1 MISYITWKIID
12 IDTNSVNILTKSGI
26 WYEIIINE
34 ITYSKI
40 YSLEETELFLYHQI
54 SESFE
59 SLFGFVEKNEKKVF
73 KELIKISGIWWKV
86 AIQILSLWVD
96 RLINAVNSDDN
107 KTIETIK
114 WVWKKMAEKIILE
127 LKWKDFWIE
136 LTENNEIVENENN
149 LDNDIKQ
156 EILSTLTNMGYN
168 AKDIEKVLK
177 KLPEDYND
185 LADIIPFVIR
195 ELS

>member
-12 IDTNSVNILTKSGI
+12 IDTNSVVILTNSGV
-26 WYEIIINE
+26 WYEIVINE

-40 YSLEETELFLYHQI
+40 YSLEETELFLHHQI
-54 SESFE
+54 SENFE
-59 SLFGFVEKNEKKVF
+59 SLFGFVELNEKKVF
-73 KELIKISGIWWKV
+73 RELIKISGIGWKV

-107 KTIETIK
+107 KTIESIK

-127 LKWKDFWIE
+127 LKWKDLWVE
-136 LTENNEIVENENN
+136 LTPSLENNNF
-149 LDNDIKQ
+149 LDPELSDSIK
-156 EILSTLTNMGYN
+156 STLTNMWYN
-168 AKDIEKVLK
+168 LKEVEKLLNN
-177 KLPEDYND
+177 LPEDYKD
-185 LADIIPFVIR
+185 ASLIIPFIIG